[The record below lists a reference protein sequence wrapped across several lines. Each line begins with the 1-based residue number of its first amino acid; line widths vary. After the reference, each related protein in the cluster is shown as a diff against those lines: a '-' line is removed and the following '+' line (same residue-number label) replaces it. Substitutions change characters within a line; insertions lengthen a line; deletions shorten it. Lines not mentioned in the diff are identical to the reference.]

1 MVRLLEPTPEL
12 IQLENPYTKLFDF
25 FSQGIMGS
33 DWPYLARTRLGKQ
46 SMYVARVYSYIG
58 FHLSFNLVILFPLP
72 QGMDDSAESK

>member
-33 DWPYLARTRLGKQ
+33 D
-46 SMYVARVYSYIG
+46 
-58 FHLSFNLVILFPLP
+58 
-72 QGMDDSAESK
+72 